1 MQLRVFICV
10 FMHSFN
16 KDQSLMCPCS
26 GPLECND
33 IKLFLGG
40 GKGLEEDITCTDKN
54 GKGEE
59 RKEAIDLI
67 LVYGLF

>member
-1 MQLRVFICV
+1 
-10 FMHSFN
+10 
-16 KDQSLMCPCS
+16 MCPCS

-59 RKEAIDLI
+59 RKEAIDFI

>member
-1 MQLRVFICV
+1 M
-10 FMHSFN
+10 S
-16 KDQSLMCPCS
+16 PCS

-40 GKGLEEDITCTDKN
+40 GKGLEEDTTCTDKN